1 MRHRL
6 PITLALIASTA
17 AITAGAASAASAQTL
32 RGSPG
37 SVDLMYT
44 SARTEDLEFFN
55 APADIYRAAL
65 QGALSLITVTED
77 LELDQATFPFA
88 LAGTKRFADS
98 LAHEYHR
105 ACGER
110 LVVTSAARPLDD
122 QPRNASPKSV
132 HPTGMAVDFRKPR
145 TPACLTWLRTNLL
158 TLEDRHVIEATEERR
173 PAHFHVAVLGQLP
186 ARRVTMLASNGD
198 VAPGPADSTGGR
210 ARQCDADHTSRA
222 HAYRVQ
228 PGDNLWTIAHRLG
241 TTPQRIQAL
250 NHLRTSRI
258 TPGQSLS
265 LP

>member
-1 MRHRL
+1 
-6 PITLALIASTA
+6 
-17 AITAGAASAASAQTL
+17 
-32 RGSPG
+32 
-37 SVDLMYT
+37 MYT
-44 SARTEDLEFFN
+44 SARTDDLEFFN
-55 APADIYRAAL
+55 TPADIYQAAL
-65 QGALSLITVTED
+65 QGGLSLITVTED
-77 LELDQATFPFA
+77 LELDEATFPFA
-88 LAGTKRFADS
+88 LPGTKRFADS

-145 TPACLTWLRTNLL
+145 TPACLTWLRANLL

-186 ARRVTMLASNGD
+186 PRRVRTLASNGE
-198 VAPGPADSTGGR
+198 VAPAAPVAPDSTGGR
-210 ARQCDADHTSRA
+210 TPQGEADHTSRA

>member
-1 MRHRL
+1 MKHTL
-6 PITLALIASTA
+6 PIMLALVT
-17 AITAGAASAASAQTL
+17 TTAASAQTL
-32 RGSPG
+32 HGSPT

-55 APADIYRAAL
+55 TPQDIYRAAM
-65 QGALSLITVTED
+65 QGALSLISVTQD
-77 LELDQATFPFA
+77 LELDEAAFPFV
-88 LAGTKRFADS
+88 LPNTKRFADS
-98 LAHEYHR
+98 LAHEYHT

-110 LVVTSAARPLDD
+110 IVVTSGARPLDD

-145 TPACLTWLRTNLL
+145 TPACLTWLRASLIA
-158 TLEDRHVIEATEERR
+158 LEDRHVIEATEERH
-173 PAHFHVAVLGQLP
+173 PAHFHVAVLRQAPERRITTVASSGEVAPSVTDSTDHESP
-186 ARRVTMLASNGD
+186 ARNV
-198 VAPGPADSTGGR
+198 
-210 ARQCDADHTSRA
+210 DHTSRA

-228 PGDNLWTIAHRLG
+228 AGDNLWTIAHRMG

-258 TPGQSLS
+258 TPGQRLA